1 MRSCQGREAVR
12 SIGSTV
18 ENRLVFA
25 RHRMAHGDLESAPSV
40 CGPHR
45 AVGGHAAVTVSRAL
59 ASPPTKRRRRHPNTP
74 SLFVARARARARAG
88 PGRGPGACCALLVL
102 RGVLFCFV
110 CRCSS
115 ATRCSTRCRRA
126 RTSCATTSAAA
137 SRACG
142 ATTTCWTRT
151 RTSRSRSAIASSV
164 FSSPRHLP
172 RASWRRWCHGFGRGG
187 LRKSDDDDCGD
198 EDDQVLQNIQI
209 QRTED
214 GHIAVAKRITRLS
227 APQSSHRALPWQNAT
242 PPSAAR
248 ETPPRW
254 LAWRQSDTTQRT
266 GHVKNE
272 PVRTRDLAGR
282 PLLLRHPRLQ
292 ERAQVLHRLDRH
304 DRRGAV
310 RDASARAAHWRD
322 RSPVG
327 RRTGAEERAP
337 GGTKGRAV
345 PREV

>member
-1 MRSCQGREAVR
+1 MKLKEGLISVGSKRAEAR
-12 SIGSTV
+12 RCFS
-18 ENRLVFA
+18 LVFVFRLSWRLRTTL
-25 RHRMAHGDLESAPSV
+25 RHRGARFHPPCVPVHTPDNTLVRGRPTPPRESW
-40 CGPHR
+40 H
-45 AVGGHAAVTVSRAL
+45 T
-59 ASPPTKRRRRHPNTP
+59 RR
-74 SLFVARARARARAG
+74 
-88 PGRGPGACCALLVL
+88 
-102 RGVLFCFV
+102 
-110 CRCSS
+110 
-115 ATRCSTRCRRA
+115 
-126 RTSCATTSAAA
+126 
-137 SRACG
+137 
-142 ATTTCWTRT
+142 
-151 RTSRSRSAIASSV
+151 
-164 FSSPRHLP
+164 
-172 RASWRRWCHGFGRGG
+172 
-187 LRKSDDDDCGD
+187 DDDDDYGD
-198 EDDQVLQNIQI
+198 EDDRVLQNIQI